1 MHIVYCHL
9 GIGRKF
15 CIAVIECLVNMLVS
29 CSRGAIMSSA
39 VCAAAL
45 AQLAALARRR
55 TAGFK
60 FQVSRQRRRYD
71 HAIISS

>member
-39 VCAAAL
+39 VCAAL
-45 AQLAALARRR
+45 AQLARRRR